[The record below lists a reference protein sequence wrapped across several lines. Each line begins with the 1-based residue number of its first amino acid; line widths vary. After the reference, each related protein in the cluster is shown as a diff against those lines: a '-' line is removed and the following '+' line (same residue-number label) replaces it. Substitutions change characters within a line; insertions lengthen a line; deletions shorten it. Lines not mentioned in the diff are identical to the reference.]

1 MNKDFERSL
10 PGGQR
15 HGASNGQNRTQLDPT
30 VLTLVLALCGCGLV
44 VMRSIS
50 GSDLALFYDQL
61 GRMMIGLSILVL
73 AAQAPPSIYLRW
85 AVGFYLLG
93 IFLLILVIFFGVKV
107 KGSQRWLDFF
117 GLFRFQPSELVKITV
132 PMGLA
137 WYLQNKQIPLRSKH
151 VWISLILVILPVSLI
166 YAQPDLGTSILVAGA
181 GLSVLFLAGISWR
194 WMLSA
199 SILVAITLPL
209 FWAFAMTGNQ
219 KQRVVTLLSG
229 PETDPLGTGWNI
241 LQSTTAIGS
250 GGLFGKGLGKGTQS
264 HLDFLP
270 EAQTDFI
277 IAVIAEEFGLIGVGF
292 LLTLYIA
299 VLARSLYL
307 AVTSQSTFVRLFGGA
322 LSMTF
327 FFYFG
332 VNMAMVS
339 GLLPVVGV
347 PLPLISYGGS
357 SVVTLLFCFGMIMS
371 MRFHKAW

>member
-1 MNKDFERSL
+1 MSKDFERSL
-10 PGGQR
+10 PGGQG
-15 HGASNGQNRTQLDPT
+15 HGATNGLNRIHLDPT
-30 VLTLVLALCGCGLV
+30 LLILVLALCGCGLV
-44 VMRSIS
+44 VMSSIS
-50 GSDLALFYDQL
+50 GADKTLFYDQL
-61 GRMMIGLSILVL
+61 GRMTIGLSILVL
-73 AAQAPPSIYLRW
+73 AAQAPPNIYLRW

-229 PETDPLGTGWNI
+229 PETDPLGAGWNI

-292 LLTLYIA
+292 LLALYIA

>member
-1 MNKDFERSL
+1 MSRDFERSL
-10 PGGQR
+10 PAGESR
-15 HGASNGQNRTQLDPT
+15 RAASWLNRIHLDPT
-30 VLTLVLALCGCGLV
+30 LLILVLALCGCGLM
-44 VMRSIS
+44 VMSSVS
-50 GSDLALFYDQL
+50 GADMTLFYDQL
-61 GRMMIGLSILVL
+61 GRVTLGLGILVL

-107 KGSQRWLDFF
+107 KGSQRWLDVF

-151 VWISLILVILPVSLI
+151 VWISLILVIFPVSLI
-166 YAQPDLGTSILVAGA
+166 YFQPDLGTSILVAGA

-194 WMLSA
+194 WILSA
-199 SILVAITLPL
+199 SALVATTLPL

-219 KQRVVTLLSG
+219 KQRVITLLSG

-241 LQSTTAIGS
+241 MQSTTAIGS
-250 GGLFGKGLGKGTQS
+250 GGMLGKGLGKGTQS

-277 IAVIAEEFGLIGVGF
+277 IAVIAEEFGLIGVSF
-292 LLTLYIA
+292 LLALYIA
-299 VLARSLYL
+299 VLARALYL
-307 AVTSQSTFVRLFGGA
+307 AVTSESTFVRLFGGA

-332 VNMAMVS
+332 VNIAMVS

>member
-1 MNKDFERSL
+1 MSSVS
-10 PGGQR
+10 
-15 HGASNGQNRTQLDPT
+15 GAD
-30 VLTLVLALCGCGLV
+30 LT
-44 VMRSIS
+44 
-50 GSDLALFYDQL
+50 LFYDQL
-61 GRMMIGLSILVL
+61 GRMAIGLGILVL

-151 VWISLILVILPVSLI
+151 VWISLILVVLPVSLI
-166 YAQPDLGTSILVAGA
+166 YVQPDLGTSILVAGA
-181 GLSVLFLAGISWR
+181 GLSVLFLAGVSWR
-194 WMLSA
+194 WIISA
-199 SILVAITLPL
+199 SAIVAITLPL
-209 FWAFAMTGNQ
+209 FWTFAMTGNQ

-229 PETDPLGTGWNI
+229 PEADPLGTGWNI
-241 LQSTTAIGS
+241 MQSTTAIGS
-250 GGLFGKGLGKGTQS
+250 GGLFGKGLGEGTQS

-277 IAVIAEEFGLIGVGF
+277 IAVIAEEFGLIGVSF
-292 LLTLYIA
+292 LLALYIA
-299 VLARSLYL
+299 VLARALYL

-332 VNMAMVS
+332 VNIAMVS

>member
-1 MNKDFERSL
+1 M
-10 PGGQR
+10 
-15 HGASNGQNRTQLDPT
+15 T
-30 VLTLVLALCGCGLV
+30 
-44 VMRSIS
+44 
-50 GSDLALFYDQL
+50 LFYDQL
-61 GRMMIGLSILVL
+61 GRMTIGLGILVL

-151 VWISLILVILPVSLI
+151 VWISLILVILPVSLV

-194 WMLSA
+194 WILSA
-199 SILVAITLPL
+199 SAFVAITLPL

-277 IAVIAEEFGLIGVGF
+277 IAVIAEEFGLFGVGF
-292 LLTLYIA
+292 LL
-299 VLARSLYL
+299 VLSL
-307 AVTSQSTFVRLFGGA
+307 
-322 LSMTF
+322 
-327 FFYFG
+327 
-332 VNMAMVS
+332 
-339 GLLPVVGV
+339 
-347 PLPLISYGGS
+347 IH
-357 SVVTLLFCFGMIMS
+357 I
-371 MRFHKAW
+371 